1 MARGISYSVRKC
13 LSLLD
18 TRLIK
23 GRVVNTALGCSYST
37 TKSPLDG
44 GLFWRSDSELCA
56 AVIALELRSC
66 RLAEQPEHETP
77 ECLLRQGYLF
87 DIGRAAD
94 RAVGGV
100 VFVFDGDGGG
110 VRRSDRSCVRRRVC
124 GVSDIFPVGFGDVV
138 RIGHKNAL
146 DSVGE
151 VFLDGFDSFL
161 DGLSTLFE
169 AEKVLVHG
177 DFVGSHAKLAS

>member
-37 TKSPLDG
+37 TKSPLNG
-44 GLFWRSDSELCA
+44 GLFWRLRSKLCA

-66 RLAEQPEHETP
+66 RLAEKTEHDPAER
-77 ECLLRQGYLF
+77 LLHQGYLF

-110 VRRSDRSCVRRRVC
+110 
-124 GVSDIFPVGFGDVV
+124 
-138 RIGHKNAL
+138 A
-146 DSVGE
+146 
-151 VFLDGFDSFL
+151 
-161 DGLSTLFE
+161 
-169 AEKVLVHG
+169 
-177 DFVGSHAKLAS
+177 

>member
-44 GLFWRSDSELCA
+44 GLFWRSGSELCA

-66 RLAEQPEHETP
+66 RLAEQPEHETS

-87 DIGRAAD
+87 DIRGAAD
-94 RAVGGV
+94 RAARNVGA
-100 VFVFDGDGGG
+100 VFDGDGGG
-110 VRRSDRSCVRRRVC
+110 
-124 GVSDIFPVGFGDVV
+124 
-138 RIGHKNAL
+138 A
-146 DSVGE
+146 
-151 VFLDGFDSFL
+151 
-161 DGLSTLFE
+161 
-169 AEKVLVHG
+169 
-177 DFVGSHAKLAS
+177 